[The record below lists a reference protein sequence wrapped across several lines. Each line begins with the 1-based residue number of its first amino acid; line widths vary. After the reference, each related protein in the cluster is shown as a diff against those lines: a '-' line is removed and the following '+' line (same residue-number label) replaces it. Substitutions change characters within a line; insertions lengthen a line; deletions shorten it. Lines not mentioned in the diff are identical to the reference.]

1 MNKDEYKAK
10 RQWLSEFY
18 AEAARTGREI
28 QICMFSPAMWFAMD
42 HGPNVA
48 CEITKWRLKPEP
60 QKAWVVWYNGG
71 GSIWITTD
79 HEKAVSFANHNCSD
93 AIIQEITRP
102 D

>member
-10 RQWLSEFY
+10 CQWLSKFY
-18 AEAARTGREI
+18 AEAAMTGREI
-28 QICMFSPAMWFAMD
+28 QVYSGFPDKWEKADGGPAMYAD
-42 HGPNVA
+42 PSN
-48 CEITKWRLKPEP
+48 WRLKPEP

-79 HEKAVSFANHNCSD
+79 HEKAVMFARNNCSD
-93 AIIQEITRP
+93 ATIQEITRP

>member
-10 RQWLSEFY
+10 CQWLAEFY
-18 AEAARTGREI
+18 AEAAKTGREI

-48 CEITKWRLKPEP
+48 CDITKWRLKPEP
-60 QKAWVVWYNGG
+60 QKFWIVWEPNGCPCGLLGEEPAKRHAKISG
-71 GSIWITTD
+71 GT
-79 HEKAVSFANHNCSD
+79 
-93 AIIQEITRP
+93 IQEITKP

>member
-10 RQWLSEFY
+10 CQWLANLY
-18 AEAARTGREI
+18 REAAESGRAIQYAASERWVAADEGPSLNSRTE
-28 QICMFSPAMWFAMD
+28 D
-42 HGPNVA
+42 Y
-48 CEITKWRLKPEP
+48 RLKPEP
-60 QKAWVVWYNGG
+60 PKAWVVWYNGG

-93 AIIQEITRP
+93 ATIQEITKP